1 MPLAVSLRVAV
12 VLAPA
17 LLSAAPFAREYPRAC
32 VASLAS
38 ALQDRF
44 SAPTLAP
51 FSQVSGIV
59 ALGGGIDRTRE
70 AIKLARMY
78 PRAKLVV
85 TGASEEDYALA
96 RAAIGKRL
104 VVEPNARNTYENA
117 LFTKQVVEPTAS
129 QLWVLVTSA
138 SHMPRAV
145 GAFRNV
151 GFAVEPWPVRDLP
164 PSNRERFGIL
174 RHEWLGLL
182 AYRLMG
188 RSDSLYPGPSGDP
201 PNAGQDGPIDIVG
214 LFGAAVPDI

>member
-1 MPLAVSLRVAV
+1 MAFAVSVRIAV

-17 LLSAAPFAREYPRAC
+17 LLSAAPLARHYPQAC
-32 VASLAS
+32 ISRLAAS
-38 ALQDRF
+38 LQDRF
-44 SAPTLAP
+44 SAAALAP
-51 FSQVSGIV
+51 STQVAGIV

-70 AIKLARMY
+70 AIRLARLF

-96 RAAIGKRL
+96 RAAIGARL

-117 LFTKQVVEPTAS
+117 VFTKQMVNPAPRER
-129 QLWVLVTSA
+129 WVLVTSA

-145 GAFRNV
+145 GSFRST

-164 PSNRERFGIL
+164 HSNRRRFDVL

-188 RSDSLYPGPSGDP
+188 RSDDLYPGPSSDP
-201 PNAGQDGPIDIVG
+201 PHAGQ
-214 LFGAAVPDI
+214 GAARDLVELSGAALPDI